1 MNGKYL
7 ASYMTLTSL
16 SLSHYT
22 YNLSSLLLLQSFLL
36 ISPGGIQTLHIGI
49 IIESHVIEGFAIL
62 LGRVV

>member
-7 ASYMTLTSL
+7 ASYMALTSL

-36 ISPGGIQTLHIGI
+36 ISPGEIGI
-49 IIESHVIEGFAIL
+49 IIGSHVIEGFAIL
-62 LGRVV
+62 PGRVV